1 MIRLHVPTPLAPDAA
16 VAPTLD
22 QSRYLTQVM
31 RLKLGDSLL
40 VFNGIDGEWRCV
52 ITEVLKKGV
61 VLRAEEQV
69 RPQAMGPDVQLLIA
83 VVKKSAL
90 EFAVEKATELGAR
103 RVGLVVTHR
112 TQVQHVRM
120 DRLDAIAI
128 EAAEQTG
135 RLDVP
140 MIDEPV
146 KLGDLLDGW
155 EAGRRLMFCDE
166 TGGAP
171 AWKTLREPSPSR
183 GEGWVGVDA
192 PPSPKRA
199 REAADAVG
207 QRHPSPSLDHPA
219 STPIPDGRRPASG
232 DPSSTPLEGEG
243 RRWAILIGPEG
254 GFSPEERE
262 RLRALPFTTAVSLGP
277 RILRADTA
285 AVAALTLWQ
294 AAVGD
299 WER

>member
-1 MIRLHVPTPLAPDAA
+1 MIRLHVPTPLSPEAA
-16 VAPTLD
+16 VLPTLD

-31 RLKLGDSLL
+31 RLKTGDSLL
-40 VFNGIDGEWRCV
+40 VFNGREGEWRCV
-52 ITEVLKKGV
+52 ISEILKKGV
-61 VLRAEEQV
+61 VLRAVEQE
-69 RPQAMGPDVQLLIA
+69 RPQALGPDVDLLIA

-103 RVGLVVTHR
+103 RVKLVVTQR

-146 KLGDLLDGW
+146 KLADLLDGW
-155 EAGRRLMFCDE
+155 EACTDSGRRLMFCDE

-171 AWKTLREPSPSR
+171 VTGA
-183 GEGWVGVDA
+183 VA
-192 PPSPKRA
+192 
-199 REAADAVG
+199 EAGAG
-207 QRHPSPSLDHPA
+207 P
-219 STPIPDGRRPASG
+219 
-232 DPSSTPLEGEG
+232 
-243 RRWAILIGPEG
+243 WAILIGPEG

-285 AVAALTLWQ
+285 AIAALALWQ

>member
-1 MIRLHVPTPLAPDAA
+1 MVRLFVPTPLSPDAA
-16 VAPTLD
+16 VLPTLD

-40 VFNGIDGEWRCV
+40 VFNGRDGEWRCV
-52 ITEVLKKGV
+52 IAEILKKGV
-61 VLRAEEQV
+61 VLRPEEQV

-103 RVGLVVTHR
+103 RVGLVVTQR
-112 TQVQHVRM
+112 TQTQHVRM

-140 MIDEPV
+140 MIDEAV
-146 KLGDLLDGW
+146 KLGDLLDRW

-171 AWKTLREPSPSR
+171 AMGALE
-183 GEGWVGVDA
+183 
-192 PPSPKRA
+192 
-199 REAADAVG
+199 EAG
-207 QRHPSPSLDHPA
+207 GGP
-219 STPIPDGRRPASG
+219 
-232 DPSSTPLEGEG
+232 
-243 RRWAILIGPEG
+243 WAILIGPEG

-262 RLRALPFTTAVSLGP
+262 RLRALPFATAVSLGP

>member
-1 MIRLHVPTPLAPDAA
+1 MVRLFVQGPLQAEVA

-40 VFNGIDGEWRCV
+40 VFNGVDGEWRCV
-52 ITEVLKKGV
+52 IAEILKKGV
-61 VLRAEEQV
+61 VLRPEEQV
-69 RPQAMGPDVQLLIA
+69 RPQATGPDLLLLIS

-103 RVGLVVTHR
+103 RIGLVVTHR

-140 MIDEPV
+140 MIDEPA

-171 AWKTLREPSPSR
+171 AWKALTGDSPSPSWGGTANPQGEPGWGSKEPER
-183 GEGWVGVDA
+183 GHTDPTLSSLRA
-192 PPSPKRA
+192 DIPP
-199 REAADAVG
+199 
-207 QRHPSPSLDHPA
+207 H
-219 STPIPDGRRPASG
+219 
-232 DPSSTPLEGEG
+232 EGEG
-243 RRWAILIGPEG
+243 EAPRWAVLIGPEG
-254 GFSPEERE
+254 GFSPEERA

-285 AVAALTLWQ
+285 AIAALTLWQ

-299 WER
+299 WDR

>member
-1 MIRLHVPTPLAPDAA
+1 MIRLHVPTALSPDAT

-31 RLKLGDSLL
+31 RLKIGDSLL
-40 VFNGIDGEWRCV
+40 VFNGRDGEWRCV
-52 ITEVLKKGV
+52 ITEILKKGV

-69 RPQAMGPDVQLLIA
+69 RAQAMGPDLQLLIS

-112 TQVQHVRM
+112 TQTQHVRM

-140 MIDEPV
+140 MIDEAV
-146 KLGDLLDGW
+146 KLGELLDGW

-166 TGGAP
+166 TGGEAVMG
-171 AWKTLREPSPSR
+171 ALAQFSPSPSW
-183 GEGWVGVDA
+183 GGTMAKPSGWGSKGPEREPTHPTLSPLRADI
-192 PPSPKRA
+192 PP
-199 REAADAVG
+199 
-207 QRHPSPSLDHPA
+207 H
-219 STPIPDGRRPASG
+219 
-232 DPSSTPLEGEG
+232 EGEG
-243 RRWAILIGPEG
+243 EAPPWAILIGPEG

-285 AVAALTLWQ
+285 AIAALTLWQ

>member
-1 MIRLHVPTPLAPDAA
+1 MVRLFVPTPLSPDAA
-16 VAPTLD
+16 VLPTLD

-31 RLKLGDSLL
+31 RLKLGDGLL
-40 VFNGIDGEWRCV
+40 VFNGRDGAWRCV
-52 ITEVLKKGV
+52 IAEILKKGV
-61 VLRAEEQV
+61 VLRAEEQLQ
-69 RPQAMGPDVQLLIA
+69 PQSTGPDLELLIS

-103 RVGLVVTHR
+103 RVRLVVTHR

-146 KLGDLLDGW
+146 KLADLLDGW
-155 EAGRRLMFCDE
+155 EVGRRLMFCDE

-171 AWKTLREPSPSR
+171 ATGAL
-183 GEGWVGVDA
+183 
-192 PPSPKRA
+192 
-199 REAADAVG
+199 AAAG
-207 QRHPSPSLDHPA
+207 GGP
-219 STPIPDGRRPASG
+219 
-232 DPSSTPLEGEG
+232 
-243 RRWAILIGPEG
+243 WAILIGPEG

-262 RLRALPFTTAVSLGP
+262 RLRGLPFATAVSLGP

-285 AVAALTLWQ
+285 AIAALTLWQ
-294 AAVGD
+294 ASIGD
-299 WER
+299 WDR

>member
-1 MIRLHVPTPLAPDAA
+1 MIRLHVPSPLTADAA
-16 VAPTLD
+16 VLPTLD

-31 RLKLGDSLL
+31 RLKTGDSLL
-40 VFNGIDGEWRCV
+40 VFNGRDGEWRCV
-52 ITEVLKKGV
+52 ISEILKKGV

-69 RPQAMGPDVQLLIA
+69 RPQAMGPDVDLLIA

-103 RVGLVVTHR
+103 RVKLVVTQR

-140 MIDEPV
+140 MIDAPV
-146 KLGDLLDGW
+146 KLADLLDGW

-171 AWKTLREPSPSR
+171 VTGALSPPPGGEGDHPKDGGGVSGRAHWTDPSTASRSPSP
-183 GEGWVGVDA
+183 VGGGDA
-192 PPSPKRA
+192 GP
-199 REAADAVG
+199 
-207 QRHPSPSLDHPA
+207 
-219 STPIPDGRRPASG
+219 
-232 DPSSTPLEGEG
+232 
-243 RRWAILIGPEG
+243 WAILIGPEG

>member
-1 MIRLHVPTPLAPDAA
+1 MIRLHVPTPLSPDAA
-16 VAPTLD
+16 VLPTLD

-31 RLKLGDSLL
+31 RLKLGDGLL
-40 VFNGIDGEWRCV
+40 VFNGRDGAWRCV
-52 ITEVLKKGV
+52 IAEILKKGV
-61 VLRAEEQV
+61 VLRAEEQLQ
-69 RPQAMGPDVQLLIA
+69 PQSTGPGLELLIS

-103 RVGLVVTHR
+103 RVRLVVTHR

-171 AWKTLREPSPSR
+171 ATGAL
-183 GEGWVGVDA
+183 
-192 PPSPKRA
+192 
-199 REAADAVG
+199 AAAGGGPWAV
-207 QRHPSPSLDHPA
+207 
-219 STPIPDGRRPASG
+219 
-232 DPSSTPLEGEG
+232 
-243 RRWAILIGPEG
+243 LIGPEG

-262 RLRALPFTTAVSLGP
+262 RLRGLPFATAVSLGP

-285 AVAALTLWQ
+285 AIAALTLWQ
-294 AAVGD
+294 ASIGD
-299 WER
+299 WDR

>member
-1 MIRLHVPTPLAPDAA
+1 MIRLHVPSPLTADAA
-16 VAPTLD
+16 VLPTLD

-31 RLKLGDSLL
+31 RLKTGDSLL
-40 VFNGIDGEWRCV
+40 VFNGRDGEWRCV
-52 ITEVLKKGV
+52 ISEILKKGV
-61 VLRAEEQV
+61 VLRAEAQV
-69 RPQAMGPDVQLLIA
+69 RPQAMGPDVDLLIA

-103 RVGLVVTHR
+103 RVKLVVTQR

-146 KLGDLLDGW
+146 KLTDLLDGF
-155 EAGRRLMFCDE
+155 EGGRRLMFCDE

-171 AWKTLREPSPSR
+171 VMGALAEAGT
-183 GEGWVGVDA
+183 A
-192 PPSPKRA
+192 PW
-199 REAADAVG
+199 AV
-207 QRHPSPSLDHPA
+207 
-219 STPIPDGRRPASG
+219 
-232 DPSSTPLEGEG
+232 
-243 RRWAILIGPEG
+243 LIGTEG

-294 AAVGD
+294 AALGD
-299 WER
+299 WQR

>member
-1 MIRLHVPTPLAPDAA
+1 MIRLHVPAPLAPEAA
-16 VAPTLD
+16 VLPTLD

-31 RLKLGDSLL
+31 RLKIGDSLL
-40 VFNGIDGEWRCV
+40 VFNGVDGEWRCV

-61 VLRAEEQV
+61 VLRAEQQV
-69 RPQAMGPDVQLLIA
+69 RPQATGPDVELLIS

-90 EFAVEKATELGAR
+90 EFAVEKATELGVR
-103 RVGLVVTHR
+103 RIRLVVTHR

-146 KLGDLLDGW
+146 KLAELLDGW

-171 AWKTLREPSPSR
+171 AMGAL
-183 GEGWVGVDA
+183 A
-192 PPSPKRA
+192 
-199 REAADAVG
+199 EAG
-207 QRHPSPSLDHPA
+207 
-219 STPIPDGRRPASG
+219 G
-232 DPSSTPLEGEG
+232 DP
-243 RRWAILIGPEG
+243 WAVLIGPEG

-262 RLRALPFTTAVSLGP
+262 RLRVLPFTTAVSLGP

-285 AVAALTLWQ
+285 ATAALTLWQ

-299 WER
+299 WDR